1 MATHRTAP
9 PPDPEE
15 IAVQAL
21 SFLAS
26 DPERLGAFLA
36 ATGLGPET
44 IRASAR
50 QPGFLLAVLDHLAS
64 DEGLLLTFAANLRLD
79 PAAVA
84 KAQLQLAAAVDR
96 GRRP

>member
-1 MATHRTAP
+1 MAIHRTAP
-9 PPDPEE
+9 PLDPEE
-15 IAVQAL
+15 IALQAL

-50 QPGFLLAVLDHLAS
+50 QPGFLLAVLDHLAA
-64 DEGLLLTFAANLRLD
+64 DEALLLSFAANLRLD
-79 PAAVA
+79 PAVVA
-84 KAQLQLAAAVDR
+84 KAQHQLAAAVDR
-96 GRRP
+96 GRRQ